1 MKAPASKKKPGISRN
16 LTTLVAVRAKHGARL
31 PSRLPPA
38 APHGTPEAEGNRV
51 AQIVAFVDDLFFQ
64 AKILETAKHVGVEVR
79 TCSTTEA
86 LLAEIAKH
94 SPALVVV
101 DLNARNHPVNAIA
114 QVRAVS
120 KTLPLICFLS
130 HVQVDLAAEAR
141 AAGCTEVM
149 PRSKFTQHLA
159 TILGHAKSHS

>member
-1 MKAPASKKKPGISRN
+1 M
-16 LTTLVAVRAKHGARL
+16 
-31 PSRLPPA
+31 
-38 APHGTPEAEGNRV
+38 

-64 AKILETAKHVGVEVR
+64 AKILETAKHVGAEVR
-79 TCSTTEA
+79 TATTVEA

-101 DLNARNHPVNAIA
+101 DLNAKNKPLDAIKK
-114 QVRAVS
+114 VREVS
-120 KTLPLICFLS
+120 STLRVICFLS
-130 HVQVDLAAEAR
+130 HVQVELGQQAH

-159 TILGHAKSHS
+159 TILENAKSHS

>member
-1 MKAPASKKKPGISRN
+1 L
-16 LTTLVAVRAKHGARL
+16 LTGA
-31 PSRLPPA
+31 A
-38 APHGTPEAEGNRV
+38 HDTPEGEVNRV

-79 TCSTTEA
+79 TCTTPEA

-101 DLNARNHPVNAIA
+101 DLNAKNNPLEAIR
-114 QVRAVS
+114 QVRQNSATIPV
-120 KTLPLICFLS
+120 TCFLS
-130 HVQVDLAAEAR
+130 HLQAELGKQAH
-141 AAGCTEVM
+141 AAGCTDVM

-159 TILGHAKSHS
+159 TILGNAKSHS

>member
-1 MKAPASKKKPGISRN
+1 LLEAC
-16 LTTLVAVRAKHGARL
+16 V
-31 PSRLPPA
+31 
-38 APHGTPEAEGNRV
+38 HGTPDGEVNRV

-79 TCSTTEA
+79 TCTTAEA

-94 SPALVVV
+94 SPALVVI
-101 DLNARNHPVNAIA
+101 DLNAKNKPLEAIK
-114 QVRAVS
+114 QVRTAS
-120 KTLPLICFLS
+120 ATIPIICFLS
-130 HVQVDLAAEAR
+130 HVQVELGEQAR

-159 TILGHAKSHS
+159 TILGQAKSEL

>member
-1 MKAPASKKKPGISRN
+1 
-16 LTTLVAVRAKHGARL
+16 LL
-31 PSRLPPA
+31 A
-38 APHGTPEAEGNRV
+38 AAHGTPDGEVNCV

-79 TCSTTEA
+79 TCTTAEA

-94 SPALVVV
+94 SPALVIV
-101 DLNARNHPVNAIA
+101 DLNAKNKPLDAIK
-114 QVRAVS
+114 QVREGSPAIPV
-120 KTLPLICFLS
+120 TCFLS
-130 HVQVDLAAEAR
+130 HVQVELAEQAR
-141 AAGCTEVM
+141 AAGCTDVM